1 MQTSVKAK
9 EKGERKSRA
18 LPQSPSA
25 TAPSRREPLTV
36 RIFSFVPQRKQREFS
51 GPQKQKSA
59 HFSSAAVQSRC
70 REPSSGRKVSRE
82 SVTKGARGTSN
93 QQKAAV
99 LRLRQFSQSLK
110 TSNSRRDFALSE
122 LIHFLFQNFCN
133 NFKFEKFECLALSF
147 SRLRRQLPLG
157 GTSVCACFFSVRK
170 GEILQ
175 NFGKYQKRFSELHRT
190 HFCGDLMRHCG
201 SLTS

>member
-1 MQTSVKAK
+1 MSFLCATKKTKGIFRTSKAK
-9 EKGERKSRA
+9 ICTLFFCG
-18 LPQSPSA
+18 
-25 TAPSRREPLTV
+25 TAARQPL
-36 RIFSFVPQRKQREFS
+36 
-51 GPQKQKSA
+51 
-59 HFSSAAVQSRC
+59 
-70 REPSSGRKVSRE
+70 PSSGRKVSRE

-133 NFKFEKFECLALSF
+133 NFKFEKFECLAFSF

-170 GEILQ
+170 GKILQ
-175 NFGKYQKRFSELHRT
+175 NFGKYQKRFSESHRT